1 MSAATEYCDR
11 EIAKCKDMIRNWP
24 HEAPCLKRL
33 IKGWQRTKQQLQ
45 QPIEHDARKQ
55 NEYRK
60 VA

>member
-1 MSAATEYCDR
+1 MSAANEYCDR
-11 EIAKCKDMIRNWP
+11 EIAKCKDMIRSWP

-45 QPIEHDARKQ
+45 QPIEYDVRKK
-55 NEYRK
+55 NENSK